1 MIRFSK
7 DLRSVTDSDG
17 AILLDIKSGR
27 FFRLNQ
33 LGSRILSLLEGGS
46 DLPQILDRLQEVSRD
61 GETLLADVEAFLQAL
76 EVRGL
81 ICRVNQVR
89 ANGGT
94 HG

>member
-27 FFRLNQ
+27 FFRLNL
-33 LGSRILSLLEGGS
+33 LGSRISYFH
-46 DLPQILDRLQEVSRD
+46 LDFAV
-61 GETLLADVEAFLQAL
+61 VK
-76 EVRGL
+76 
-81 ICRVNQVR
+81 
-89 ANGGT
+89 